1 MNVFNFNEVKR
12 ILVLGAH
19 PDDEIIGPGGTIH
32 RFSRKGKQVYVITF
46 TCGGTATNTPEKIE
60 LMIEK
65 RRREMEKTNRIF
77 GITKRTILNYQSQE
91 VYRAAY
97 GTDELHH
104 RLIKLIRKY
113 KPELIFTHSRDNH
126 CDHNAVYTITPEAV
140 FQASESILGYLGEP
154 WPIAPIFYYGVEQEL
169 AEPNVIVQVNKEDLG
184 AKIEALE
191 AQLSQTR
198 KDYLKH
204 FKQMV
209 TARSQLWGAKFFGAD
224 KLAEPFYVNYRSPIL
239 VEE

>member
-1 MNVFNFNEVKR
+1 MKIFDFDKVKR

-32 RFSRKGKQVYVITF
+32 RFSRKGKKVYVITF
-46 TCGGTATNTPEKIE
+46 TCGGTAADTPEK
-60 LMIEK
+60 MKSMVEK
-65 RRREMEKTNRIF
+65 RRREMESTNRIF
-77 GITKRTILNYQSQE
+77 GITKRTVLNYQSQE

-97 GTDELHH
+97 GTDKLHH
-104 RLIKLIRKY
+104 QLIKLIREY

-126 CDHNAVYTITPEAV
+126 RDHNAVYAITRESV
-140 FQASESILGYLGEP
+140 FQASESILGYLGKP

-169 AEPNVIVQVNKEDLG
+169 TEPNLIIQINKEDLR

-191 AQLSQTR
+191 TQLSQTR
-198 KDYLKH
+198 EEYLKH

-224 KLAEPFYVNYRSPIL
+224 KFAEPFYVNYRSPIL
-239 VEE
+239 IEE